1 MQKQDFDMKNT
12 MVTRAIFLGFLGVI
26 FTTFGINAQ
35 VTSPSKL
42 GPSMTVPSL
51 KVVLAALSNGSE
63 KPVTVFADTDANK
76 QRMQTVAPFQEKELK
91 NAQIP
96 FIPVRQQDRDAFVGS
111 DPYAPQG
118 SLVVKTK
125 QGDFCI
131 WEDERGVQ
139 GAFRFNPEDPAAC
152 PREICASKKLFNST
166 IIRAAIVAGH
176 VSTQNN
182 LVRLRLF
189 VNSLG
194 HVERAENV

>member
-1 MQKQDFDMKNT
+1 MKST
-12 MVTRAIFLGFLGVI
+12 MVTRAIFLGFLGVWAPI
-26 FTTFGINAQ
+26 FGVNPQA
-35 VTSPSKL
+35 PSKMA
-42 GPSMTVPSL
+42 PSRMVPSGMVPSL

-63 KPVTVFADTDANK
+63 SPVMVASDTDSNK
-76 QRMQTVAPFQEKELK
+76 QRVQTVAPFQEKNLK
-91 NAQIP
+91 SPVYIP

-118 SLVVKTK
+118 SLVVTTK
-125 QGDFCI
+125 QGDFCM

-152 PREICASKKLFNST
+152 PRELCASKKLFNST
-166 IIRAAIVAGH
+166 IIRAAIVAGR

-194 HVERAENV
+194 HIERAESV

>member
-1 MQKQDFDMKNT
+1 MINT
-12 MVTRAIFLGFLGVI
+12 RIIHTILFSLLGVI
-26 FTTFGINAQ
+26 SSAFGVSSQ
-35 VTSPSKL
+35 
-42 GPSMTVPSL
+42 VPSL
-51 KVVLAALSNGSE
+51 KVILAALSNGSE
-63 KPVTVFADTDANK
+63 NPVMVACDGSQNRSRA
-76 QRMQTVAPFQEKELK
+76 QMVAPFKEKELK

-111 DPYAPQG
+111 DPYVPQG

-125 QGDFCI
+125 QGDFCM

-152 PREICASKKLFNST
+152 PRELCASKKLFNSN
-166 IIRAAIVAGH
+166 IIRAAIVAGRL
-176 VSTQNN
+176 STSNN

-194 HVERAENV
+194 HIERAESL